1 MLQRCR
7 ATGAVFYYPRLACPA
22 TGGRDLEWI
31 ESSGKGRVWTY
42 SHVHVPFCGAEWEDQ
57 LPYTVVLV
65 DLDEGPRM
73 LSRLIGEDRE
83 SVRAGARVRVRF
95 VPCQGQAL
103 PFFSLCGDGA

>member
-7 ATGAVFYYPRLACPA
+7 ITGTVFYYPRLACPA
-22 TGGRDLEWI
+22 SGGRDLEWI

-42 SHVHVPFCGAEWEDQ
+42 SHVHVSFCGAEWEDQ

-73 LSRLIGEDRE
+73 MSRLIGEDRE
-83 SVRAGARVRVRF
+83 SVRVGARVCVRF
-95 VPCQGQAL
+95 VAYQGQAL
-103 PFFSLCGDGA
+103 PFFALSSDRD